1 MALAGRAI
9 LEDARVWWL
18 VAVTR
23 ELSACRGARGFYR
36 NNTGRT
42 GSVTEGNR
50 LFRPQLHCGCR
61 ATVQL
66 SPEREAL
73 LHNQHR
79 HFGVMRQ
86 PVAHAAQQQ
95 PAHFAQAARA
105 DDDAIAAARVGDCQ
119 DALGGRALQH
129 LHVHLFNAAGAGLL
143 GGHLGGLLRFERQP
157 GDDVIV
163 LR

>member
-50 LFRPQLHCGCR
+50 LVCPQWYCGCWV
-61 ATVQL
+61 AVQL
-66 SPEREAL
+66 PPEREAL

-79 HFGVMRQ
+79 HFGMVRQ
-86 PVAHAAQQQ
+86 AVADAAQEQ
-95 PAHFAQAARA
+95 PGHLAQAARA
-105 DDDAIAAARVGDCQ
+105 DDDAIAAARVGH
-119 DALGGRALQH
+119 R
-129 LHVHLFNAAGAGLL
+129 
-143 GGHLGGLLRFERQP
+143 
-157 GDDVIV
+157 
-163 LR
+163 